1 MSDPIGNSRS
11 LVDDWERGAQ
21 ERAAKYEA
29 MREAAERISLTGSAA
44 DGAVKV
50 TVGPN
55 GIPSDVVMTDAVS
68 RLRPEEIAAAV
79 LEAMRKA
86 QGGYAAELARIVDET
101 VGQTA
106 AGQHIVATAERN
118 FPQAGAPGAPGA
130 AVVKKRARD
139 DGDFSGDSYLG

>member
-44 DGAVKV
+44 DGAVEV

-55 GIPSDVVMTDAVS
+55 GIPSDVVMTDGVS
-68 RLRPEEIAAAV
+68 KLRPEQIAAAV

-86 QGGYAAELARIVDET
+86 QAGYAAELARIVDET

-106 AGQHIVATAERN
+106 AGQHIVATAQRN
-118 FPQAGAPGAPGA
+118 FPQVEARGESGAP
-130 AVVKKRARD
+130 AVEKRAVD